1 MSEQITSGDIQF
13 GYGTGP
19 FGVDPFSIDW
29 VLPDSFWVIVI
40 WEHPNKDA
48 SVGLYI
54 AGIDS
59 YDYDESST
67 TSLGSCFNIKEYS
80 L

>member
-1 MSEQITSGDIQF
+1 MQQPDGSLKWTIKKTGDITRYPLRQ
-13 GYGTGP
+13 GDDPTG
-19 FGVDPFSIDW
+19 S
-29 VLPDSFWVIVI
+29 IVI

-48 SVGLYI
+48 SAGLYI

-67 TSLGSCFNIKEYS
+67 TSLGSCFIYKRV
-80 L
+80 